1 MAATLLLDRTAWD
14 LAVDASGNIALA
26 TESYSTLQDVAS
38 ACRLFQGELW
48 YGGTDGIFYFEQI
61 LGRYQPI
68 QILKDQLVRAA
79 LTVPGVIAA
88 TVFLTAVVGR
98 SISGQIQVTTGAGV
112 SVVLLG

>member
-1 MAATLLLDRTAWD
+1 MAATLLLDRIAWD
-14 LAVDASGNIALA
+14 LCVDASGNIAAA

-38 ACRLFQGELW
+38 ACRLFPGELW

-79 LTVPGVIAA
+79 LAVPGVLAA

-98 SISGQIQVTTGAGV
+98 AISGQIQVTTRAGV
-112 SVVLLG
+112 SVVPLG

>member
-1 MAATLLLDRTAWD
+1 MATTLLLDRIAWD
-14 LAVDASGNIALA
+14 LALDASGNIALA
-26 TESYSTLQDVAS
+26 SEPYSILQDVAS

-48 YGGTDGIFYFEQI
+48 YGGTQGIFYFDQI

-79 LTVPGVIAA
+79 LTVPGVLAA

-98 SISGQIQVTTGAGV
+98 AISGQVQITTTDGAA
-112 SVVLLG
+112 VVPLG